1 MEMMN
6 TKKIVGVSVISF
18 LVFAT
23 LSPLFIQKVHAT
35 AMAQTYIRL
44 DRVKASTATTGL
56 VCATTSA
63 VNGTEAK
70 VAVTFPT
77 GFTLGAFGT
86 FAVATTNI
94 PNGATVWPGITAP
107 AGAGDIVGQTVT
119 FASSDLAINT
129 QYCFRWTNSAA
140 VTTGTAGNDKTGTVI
155 TQTGAAATIDSGNYA
170 VSVISND
177 QIGVTATVPLTYSM
191 ILDNTGISLGN
202 LSTTTTSSAG
212 NNVTIATNAGA
223 GWIAWVSGT
232 NGTTS
237 NGALH
242 STVANADIS
251 APGSSSD
258 NTPTD
263 LASTTGYVLDV
274 DVTDSATAG
283 TGTVSQAANFGA
295 EFNGTNTTS
304 GGSIT
309 TLLQPIAAA
318 NGVTDGDILSL
329 KVRAKISALQPAASD
344 YADTLTVV
352 STGRF

>member
-1 MEMMN
+1 MFKE
-6 TKKIVGVSVISF
+6 KIIRISVLIFFVSV
-18 LVFAT
+18 LVLPIFS
-23 LSPLFIQKVHAT
+23 LQKDVQAT
-35 AMAQTYIRL
+35 AMAQTYMRL
-44 DRVKASTATTGL
+44 DRVKASTPTTGL
-56 VCATTSA
+56 ICATTSS

-86 FAVATTNI
+86 FAVATSNL
-94 PNGATVWPGITAP
+94 PNGATIWPGITAP

-119 FASSDLAINT
+119 FASTDLAINT
-129 QYCFRWTNSAA
+129 QYCFRWTSTTAIS
-140 VTTGTAGNDKTGTVI
+140 TGTAGNDKPGIVT
-155 TQTGAAATIDSGNYA
+155 TQTSAPATIDSGNYA
-170 VSVISND
+170 VSVITND

-191 ILDNTGISLGN
+191 TLDTTTIALGT
-202 LSTTTTSSAG
+202 LSTTTTSSTG
-212 NNVTIATNAGA
+212 NNVTIATNAAA

-237 NGALH
+237 LGALH
-242 STVANADIS
+242 STVANSDIS
-251 APGSSSD
+251 APGASSD

-263 LASTTGYVLDV
+263 LASTPGYVLDV
-274 DVTDSATAG
+274 DVTDSGTAG
-283 TGTVSQAANFGA
+283 TGTVSQASNFGA

-329 KVRAKISALQPAASD
+329 KVRAKITALQAAASD